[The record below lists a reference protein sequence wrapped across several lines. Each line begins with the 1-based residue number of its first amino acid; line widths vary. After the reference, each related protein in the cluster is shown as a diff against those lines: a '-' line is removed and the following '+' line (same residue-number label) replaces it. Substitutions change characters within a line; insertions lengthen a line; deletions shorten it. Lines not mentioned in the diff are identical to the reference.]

1 MAFYNSTKT
10 VKFITEIL
18 TVNEIEN
25 HYTTDP
31 KALQKYFVGY
41 SNCGKKPMTKFFRSS
56 REIENY
62 AYAKFWREKNKKY
75 FGIFI

>member
-31 KALQKYFVGY
+31 K
-41 SNCGKKPMTKFFRSS
+41 SSTKVFCWLF
-56 REIENY
+56 EQV
-62 AYAKFWREKNKKY
+62 
-75 FGIFI
+75 

>member
-10 VKFITEIL
+10 VKFIKEIL

-31 KALQKYFVGY
+31 K
-41 SNCGKKPMTKFFRSS
+41 SSTKVVCWLL
-56 REIENY
+56 EQI
-62 AYAKFWREKNKKY
+62 
-75 FGIFI
+75 

>member
-10 VKFITEIL
+10 LKFITEIL

-31 KALQKYFVGY
+31 KI
-41 SNCGKKPMTKFFRSS
+41 PTKEFLLVT
-56 REIENY
+56 
-62 AYAKFWREKNKKY
+62 
-75 FGIFI
+75 

>member
-1 MAFYNSTKT
+1 
-10 VKFITEIL
+10 
-18 TVNEIEN
+18 
-25 HYTTDP
+25 
-31 KALQKYFVGY
+31 
-41 SNCGKKPMTKFFRSS
+41 MTKFFRSS

>member
-25 HYTTDP
+25 HYTTDQ
-31 KALQKYFVGY
+31 KALPKYFVGY
-41 SNCGKKPMTKFFRSS
+41 LSKF
-56 REIENY
+56 ETLEGTQIV
-62 AYAKFWREKNKKY
+62 EKNL
-75 FGIFI
+75 

>member
-10 VKFITEIL
+10 LKFITEIL

-31 KALQKYFVGY
+31 KTH
-41 SNCGKKPMTKFFRSS
+41 TKEFLLVT
-56 REIENY
+56 
-62 AYAKFWREKNKKY
+62 
-75 FGIFI
+75 